1 MIVLQFHVI
10 VSFFIQTSVLQCSK
24 RPFGSVALKSRNRH
38 VGCQRQRSFV
48 VRAAGNDE
56 MVGIKAMED
65 IKRRSMAVLE
75 KHDFLSAG
83 MGALVVTGYCVSRG
97 QSLGTALWITI
108 ASTVTAAVVNDV
120 FFNEEK
126 K

>member
-1 MIVLQFHVI
+1 M
-10 VSFFIQTSVLQCSK
+10 QTSLLQCST
-24 RPFGSVALKSRNRH
+24 RPFGSVAMKSRNRQ
-38 VGCQRQRSFV
+38 VGCQRQRSPRTV
-48 VRAAGNDE
+48 VRAAWNDE

-65 IKRRSMAVLE
+65 IKRRSMTILE

-83 MGALVVTGYCVSRG
+83 MGALMVTGFCVSKG
-97 QSLGTALWITI
+97 QDLGTALWITI

-120 FFNEEK
+120 FFNGGK

>member
-1 MIVLQFHVI
+1 
-10 VSFFIQTSVLQCSK
+10 
-24 RPFGSVALKSRNRH
+24 
-38 VGCQRQRSFV
+38 
-48 VRAAGNDE
+48 

-83 MGALVVTGYCVSRG
+83 MGALVVTSFCVLRG
-97 QSLGTALWITI
+97 QNLGTALWITI